1 MHDGNAAVYCDG
13 QKGNFRMI
21 AFLEG
26 TVAGKT
32 LASAYVNVGG
42 VGFEVGMSQTS
53 LSKLPASGEHVLV
66 YTYLQV
72 RDDGMS
78 LFRFL
83 SMEEK
88 ALFEKLITVSGI
100 GPKVA
105 LAALSSYAPSQLAD
119 LIAAQDVAAVQRI
132 PGIGK
137 KTASRIILELKGS
150 LDEGIGGL
158 FAHEEQAGNPMLDG
172 VREALL
178 SMGFTTTEI
187 DLSLKGAP
195 DNATESALLQYALK
209 KLGA

>member
-1 MHDGNAAVYCDG
+1 
-13 QKGNFRMI
+13 MI

-32 LASAYVNVGG
+32 LTSAFISVGG
-42 VGFEVGMSQTS
+42 VGFEVGMSQSS
-53 LSKLPASGEHVLV
+53 LSKLPATGERIVVH
-66 YTYLQV
+66 TYLQV

-78 LFRFL
+78 LFGFMSL
-83 SMEEK
+83 EEK

-105 LAALSSYAPSQLAD
+105 LAALSSYAPDQLAN

-150 LDEGIGGL
+150 LDEGLGGL
-158 FAHEEQAGNPMLDG
+158 FAEEEQVTNAAIDG
-172 VREALL
+172 AKEALL
-178 SMGFTTTEI
+178 SMGFTTSEI
-187 DLSLKGAP
+187 DLALKGAP
-195 DNATESALLQYALK
+195 ASGSEGALLQYALK
-209 KLGA
+209 KLGS